1 MTMTATDQIAFTLTS
16 LSERQLFDS
25 PLPQTKHGSCNYATR
40 LSLGEIIH
48 FLQGD
53 ITPQLL
59 SASQLS
65 SLVRVQNGELSLE
78 SVPASYRALYEKWT
92 RNWASPDNVNKD
104 KPLPIK
110 AALPAVVPSIHILNS
125 RNNLLPDYRSQ
136 SVKRLINIL
145 PDLWEH
151 TGLFGI
157 DIDRGKA
164 GNSHDPA
171 KLLAMAREKLSSLPG
186 FVFAYTSP
194 NKGIKAFFRASD
206 EIVHYLNNPKSL
218 DTPEPVESEIQARK
232 VFHEAVY
239 EELVRQIAE
248 VAHVEMD
255 STCKDIA
262 RLQFLYRGEYI
273 APAEGASPVFTIEN
287 MEKFFREAMERGVD
301 SYIADNLLSPA
312 EPLPPLL
319 LEFAQWLDLQGR
331 PKEAETIRN
340 MKPGKDKAGSPARVA
355 YCPCCE
361 GICTTQRGE
370 NDLALY
376 IPAGDPV
383 RSRFTCF
390 HDTCK
395 KDSDTAKRIPGFRSM
410 AQLFYDFRLSRVRRR
425 AETASCVVSTG
436 HPDLDRLYNP
446 PQIVLDALKGRWDL
460 SLGSTLDIKD
470 PDSVASMD
478 FPVTK
483 EKSSSIPATALNI
496 KALMGH
502 LNLVPIHNKVA
513 QTTLVIDSAS
523 NKAYT
528 LAGGLTGP
536 LTDFWVSYLD
546 KSAKSLPIQK
556 EIESVVANAA
566 YQNLYHPIATLTR
579 LRPWDGEDR
588 LSAYNATLVLDSGR
602 CPSGWEPAAWL
613 DYVLRTWLYTL
624 YGRLEGHIKGT
635 RKLLDSYCPI
645 LIGPQGCGKTTWC
658 DQLFWPFDGCYSS
671 RMATDAKDLA
681 RQKGTLVAIQLNEID
696 KLLSDREQSSQL
708 KDTLDNFAEFVRFAF
723 AKEPS
728 TVYPCASFIGSTN
741 ENHPLSDVTGNR
753 RFSLL
758 YVKSA
763 HDDARL
769 DFATRAGLDLQQIWA
784 QIREEYIREAPRL
797 SERVGLVV
805 KLSKGINDTYGIMES
820 PEAAYA
826 CRLRYVDWAQDT
838 DINGEPLWKHTYP
851 HMKCPSNLLN
861 ALTRIDKTGVP
872 VIDMPSADIKLTKAA
887 VRDFSSALIRVY
899 GPNAAEAKQKVG
911 EARSRRMPYL
921 LADDWIKWASSETKE
936 RWYNKF
942 PEWREQD
949 EQKRDALL

>member
-1 MTMTATDQIAFTLTS
+1 MTTSSQTAFTLTA

-25 PLPQTKHGSCNYATR
+25 PIPLTKHGSCNYTSR
-40 LSLGEIIH
+40 LSLGEIIN
-48 FLQGD
+48 FLHGD

-65 SLVRVQNGELSLE
+65 SLIQVQNGELSLD
-78 SVPASYRALYEKWT
+78 SVPASYRSLYEKWS
-92 RNWASPDNVNKD
+92 RNWASPDNRDKD
-104 KPLPIK
+104 KPLPVK
-110 AALPAVVPSIHILNS
+110 AALPAIVPSIRILNS
-125 RNNLLPDYRSQ
+125 RNNLLPDYQSQ

-151 TGLFGI
+151 TGIFGI
-157 DIDRGKA
+157 DIDRGKD
-164 GNSHDPA
+164 GNSDDPA
-171 KLLAMAREKLSSLPG
+171 ELLAMAREKLAALPG

-194 NKGIKAFFRASD
+194 NKGIKAFFRASN
-206 EIVHYLNNPKSL
+206 EIVYYLNNPKSM
-218 DTPEPVESEIQARK
+218 DSPEPVESEIQARK

-239 EELVRQIAE
+239 EELVRRIAE

-255 STCKDIA
+255 RKCSDIA

-273 APAEGASPVFTIEN
+273 APAEGTSPVFTIEN
-287 MEKFFREAMERGVD
+287 MEKFFREAMERGVS
-301 SYIADNLLSPA
+301 SYIADNLLSPT

-340 MKPGKDKAGSPARVA
+340 MKPGVDKQGTYIRTA

-361 GICTTQRGE
+361 GICTGKRGE
-370 NDLALY
+370 DDLGLY
-376 IPAGDPV
+376 IPAGDPA

-390 HDTCK
+390 HDTCSK
-395 KDSDTAKRIPGFRSM
+395 ESDTAKRHPGFRSM
-410 AQLFYDFRLSRVRRR
+410 AQLFYDFRTSRVRRR
-425 AETASCVVSTG
+425 AETATAVVSTG

-446 PQIVLDALKGRWDL
+446 PQVVLDALKGRMDL
-460 SLGSTLDIKD
+460 ASGSALDIKD
-470 PDSVASMD
+470 PESAASMD

-483 EKSSSIPATALNI
+483 EKSSSIPVTALNI
-496 KALMGH
+496 KALMNH

-513 QTTLVIDSAS
+513 QTTLVIDSS
-523 NKAYT
+523 TNKAYT

-546 KSAKSLPIQK
+546 RSAKSAPTQN
-556 EIESVVANAA
+556 EINTVITNAA

-588 LSAYNATLVLDSGR
+588 LSAYNATLTLDPAR
-602 CPSGWEPAAWL
+602 TPAGWEPAAWL

-624 YGRLEGHIKGT
+624 YGRLEGHIKGS

-728 TVYPCASFIGSTN
+728 MVYPCASFIGSTN

-769 DFATRAGLDLQQIWA
+769 DYAARASLDLQQIWA
-784 QIREEYIREAPRL
+784 QIREEYNREAPRL
-797 SERVGLVV
+797 SDRVGLVV
-805 KLSKGINDTYGIMES
+805 KMSKEINDTYGIMES

-826 CRLRYVDWAQDT
+826 CRLRYVDWVQDT
-838 DINGEPLWKHTYP
+838 DINGDPLWKHTYP
-851 HMKCPSNLLN
+851 HMKCSSNLLN
-861 ALTRIDKTGVP
+861 ALAQIDQTGVP
-872 VIDMPSADIKLTKAA
+872 SINPPRVDIKLTKAA
-887 VRDFSSALIRVY
+887 IRDFSSALIKLY

-911 EARSRRMPYL
+911 ETRARRMPYL
-921 LADDWIKWASSETKE
+921 LVEDWIKWASKETKE

-949 EQKRDALL
+949 EQKTEIML